1 MIEELVARVFALR
14 DAAHLAHWAA
24 KGDGSYARH
33 MALGEFYE
41 ALPGLIDE
49 IVETYQGGF
58 TLIGNVDPVSF
69 PKADVIDLISS
80 EGKWIAANRDKI
92 ARGSC
97 ALENL
102 IDGLVG
108 QYMRSYYKL
117 TKLR

>member
-1 MIEELVARVFALR
+1 MMEELVARVFAIR

-24 KGDGSYARH
+24 KGDGSFARH

-41 ALPGLIDE
+41 FLPEAIDE

-58 TLIGNVDPVSF
+58 GLLKDVTPVAF
-69 PKADVIDLISS
+69 QKADVIDLISS

-92 ARGSC
+92 ARGNC

>member
-1 MIEELVARVFALR
+1 MIEELVSRVFAIR
-14 DAAHLAHWAA
+14 DAAHRAHWAA
-24 KGDGSYARH
+24 TGQGSYARH

-58 TLIGNVDPVSF
+58 VLIGEGKPV
-69 PKADVIDLISS
+69 AYECAEIVERIGE

-92 ARGSC
+92 AREND

-108 QYMRSYYKL
+108 LYMRTYYKL
-117 TKLR
+117 TKLK

>member
-1 MIEELVARVFALR
+1 MIEELVSRVFALR

-24 KGDGSYARH
+24 KGDGSFSRH

-41 ALPGLIDE
+41 ALPDAIDE

-58 TLIGNVDPVSF
+58 TLIGEVNPTAF
-69 PKADVIDLISS
+69 PKADVIDLIGS
-80 EGKWIAANRDKI
+80 EGKWIAKNRDAI
-92 ARGSC
+92 ARNNC

-108 QYMRSYYKL
+108 LYMRTYYKL